1 MHHDFDSVDCQNCSS
16 DNSRLIFESCSK
28 KVSLCSFANFVRY
41 FLSKIY
47 DFHSYHFLAILCLM
61 LYSATHFEPDPV
73 CLIRSIRFSLKY
85 VLIRERRI
93 CFFFSNLILL
103 HSKHFRFF
111 SFFHISNQFSPR
123 QFSLIRE
130 EGFIPIIILIQAHV
144 SL

>member
-93 CFFFSNLILL
+93 CFFFSQTSFCFTLDIFDSF
-103 HSKHFRFF
+103 HSSIFP
-111 SFFHISNQFSPR
+111 ISSP
-123 QFSLIRE
+123 
-130 EGFIPIIILIQAHV
+130 HV
-144 SL
+144 SFH